1 MKLIAKAKPV
11 KIRIKSGGEEHTSLD
26 SLQRN
31 FNIFDIIPLLDGR
44 LVRWLKQQGEN
55 ELADIIV
62 EIDVSQLN
70 TFQGVMNL
78 IKPFFGEYLERNSI
92 KNVLTLLEYWL
103 KSSYK
108 KNGEYLFQYLQH
120 LLWDLCFLNENGD
133 DKYLD
138 ILKYLYKNKENLEY
152 PTCDWY
158 LLFSSYIKDNENN
171 TDSEVLYLV
180 GKMLWEGYQFND
192 IYSNDHFKED
202 PEGLRL
208 IQEAARLG
216 NKEANLFIFNYNLN
230 REKRKDTGRFAGV
243 NREKLKIWI
252 NEHWEY
258 STTSSLLK
266 YYKADYS
273 NNKEKTILDFIC
285 QCKHLIKYSAT
296 QSWGSTLQEAI
307 FYFFPNK
314 KENSSNDIL
323 EKEKYFIIGLLKK
336 LKGDS
341 YAATEAFNK
350 VSDYPPAKYM
360 LSGNKLINNTDLKSM
375 TFPMQISFVIRYLF
389 DYE

>member
-26 SLQRN
+26 SLMKN
-31 FNIFDIIPLLDGR
+31 FNISDILPLLDGR

-62 EIDVSQLN
+62 KIDVSQLN
-70 TFQGVMNL
+70 TLQGVMNL
-78 IKPFFGEYLERNSI
+78 IKPFFDEYLERNSI

-108 KNGEYLFQYLQH
+108 KNGEYLFQYLV
-120 LLWDLCFLNENGD
+120 WDLCFLNENGD

-158 LLFSSYIKDNENN
+158 LFFSSYIKDNENS
-171 TDSEVLYLV
+171 TDPEVLYLV

-192 IYSNDHFKED
+192 IYSNNHFKED

-216 NKEANLFIFNYNLN
+216 NQEANLFIFSYNLN

-243 NREKLKIWI
+243 NKEKIKKWI

-258 STTSSLLK
+258 STISSL
-266 YYKADYS
+266 YKTDYS

-285 QCKHLIKYSAT
+285 QCKYLSKYSAM
-296 QSWGSTLQEAI
+296 QSWGSTLQKAI

-336 LKGDS
+336 LKGDG
-341 YAATEAFNK
+341 YAATETFRKAG
-350 VSDYPPAKYM
+350 DYPPAQYM
-360 LSGNKLINNTDLKSM
+360 LSGNKLINNTDLKKM
-375 TFPMQISFVIRYLF
+375 IFPEQISFVVRYLF

>member
-26 SLQRN
+26 SLKRN
-31 FNIFDIIPLLDGR
+31 FNISDIIPLLDGR

-62 EIDVSQLN
+62 EIDISQLN
-70 TFQGVMNL
+70 TFQGIMNL

-92 KNVLTLLEYWL
+92 KNILTLLEYWL

-108 KNGEYLFQYLQH
+108 KNGEYLFQY

-138 ILKYLYKNKENLEY
+138 ILKYLYKNKEYLEY

-158 LLFSSYIKDNENN
+158 LLFSSYIKDNENS
-171 TDSEVLYLV
+171 TDPEVLYWV

-192 IYSNDHFKED
+192 IYSNNHFKED

-216 NKEANLFIFNYNLN
+216 NQEANLFIFNYNLN
-230 REKRKDTGRFAGV
+230 QEKSKDTGRFAGV
-243 NREKLKIWI
+243 NKEKIKKWI
-252 NEHWEY
+252 DENWEKY
-258 STTSSLLK
+258 NSEQLK
-266 YYKADYS
+266 YYSTYCS
-273 NNKEKTILDFIC
+273 NIKEKTILDFIC
-285 QCKHLIKYSAT
+285 QCKHLAKYSAT
-296 QSWGSTLQEAI
+296 QSWDSTLQEAI

-314 KENSSNDIL
+314 KGNSSNDIL
-323 EKEKYFIIGLLKK
+323 KKEKWFIIGLLKK
-336 LKGDS
+336 LKGDN
-341 YAATEAFNK
+341 YAATETFSK
-350 VSDYPPAKYM
+350 VSDYPPAQHM
-360 LSGNKLINNTDLKSM
+360 LSGNKLINNTDLKRM
-375 TFPMQISFVIRYLF
+375 TFPMQISFVVRYLF

>member
-11 KIRIKSGGEEHTSLD
+11 KIRIKSGGKEHTSLD
-26 SLQRN
+26 SLRRN
-31 FNIFDIIPLLDGR
+31 FNISDIIPLLDGR

-70 TFQGVMNL
+70 TFQGIMNL
-78 IKPFFGEYLERNSI
+78 IKPFFGEYLEKKSI

-120 LLWDLCFLNENGD
+120 LLWDLCFHNENGD

-152 PTCDWY
+152 STCDWY
-158 LLFSSYIKDNENN
+158 LLFSSYIKDNENS
-171 TDSEVLYLV
+171 TDPEVLYWV

-192 IYSNDHFKED
+192 VYSKNHFKED

-216 NKEANLFIFNYNLN
+216 NQEANLFIFNYNLN
-230 REKRKDTGRFAGV
+230 QEKSKDTGRFASV
-243 NREKLKIWI
+243 NKEKIKKWI
-252 NEHWEY
+252 DEHWEN
-258 STTSSLLK
+258 SHLSLLK
-266 YYKADYS
+266 YYSTDYS
-273 NNKEKTILDFIC
+273 NNKEKIILNFIC
-285 QCKHLIKYSAT
+285 QCSYLIKYSAT
-296 QSWGSTLQEAI
+296 QSWNSTHQKAI
-307 FYFFPNK
+307 FYFFPNN
-314 KENSSNDIL
+314 EINSNNDIL
-323 EKEKYFIIGLLKK
+323 EKEKWFIIGLLKK
-336 LKGDS
+336 LKGDN
-341 YAATEAFNK
+341 YAATETFSK
-350 VSDYPPAKYM
+350 VSDYPPAQHM
-360 LSGNKLINNTDLKSM
+360 LSGNKLINNTDLKRM
-375 TFPMQISFVIRYLF
+375 TFPMQISFVVRYLF

>member
-1 MKLIAKAKPV
+1 MKMIAKAKPV

-26 SLQRN
+26 SLKSN
-31 FNIFDIIPLLDGR
+31 FNISDIIPLLDGR

-70 TFQGVMNL
+70 TLQGAMNL
-78 IKPFFGEYLERNSI
+78 IKPFFNEYLERNSI

-108 KNGEYLFQYLQH
+108 KNGEYLFQYLV
-120 LLWDLCFLNENGD
+120 WGLCFLNENGD

-158 LLFSSYIKDNENN
+158 LLFSNYIKDNENS
-171 TDSEVLYLV
+171 TDPEVLYWV
-180 GKMLWEGYQFND
+180 GKMLWEGYQYND
-192 IYSNDHFKED
+192 IYSNNHFKED

-216 NKEANLFIFNYNLN
+216 NQEANLFIFNYNLN
-230 REKRKDTGRFAGV
+230 QEKNKDTRRFAGV

-252 NEHWEY
+252 DEHWDKPFSDPLHFY
-258 STTSSLLK
+258 P
-266 YYKADYS
+266 ADYS
-273 NNKEKTILDFIC
+273 NNKEKTILYFIC
-285 QCKHLIKYSAT
+285 QCKYLVKYSAT
-296 QSWGSTLQEAI
+296 QSWGSTLQKAVS
-307 FYFFPNK
+307 YFFPNEK
-314 KENSSNDIL
+314 DNCNNDIL
-323 EKEKYFIIGLLKK
+323 KKEKWFIIGLIKK
-336 LKGDS
+336 VKGDD
-341 YAATEAFNK
+341 YTATEAFRKSGN
-350 VSDYPPAKYM
+350 YPPAQYM
-360 LSGNKLINNTDLKSM
+360 LSHDKLINNTELKKM
-375 TFPMQISFVIRYLF
+375 IFPSQISFVIRYLF